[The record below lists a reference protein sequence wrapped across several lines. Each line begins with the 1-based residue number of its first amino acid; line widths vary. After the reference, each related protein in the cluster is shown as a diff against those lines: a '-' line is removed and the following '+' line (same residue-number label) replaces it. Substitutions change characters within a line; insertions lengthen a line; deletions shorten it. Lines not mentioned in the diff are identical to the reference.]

1 MSWMYL
7 LFAGVLEVVWASS
20 MKLSHGFTRPIPSL
34 VTLVTMAGSFWL
46 LAIAM
51 RAIPLGTAYSVWT
64 GIGSIGA
71 FIVGVTF
78 LAEPFNAMRI
88 LAAGLIVSG
97 LVLMKL
103 SSF

>member
-7 LFAGVLEVVWASS
+7 LLAGVLEVVWASS

-34 VTLVTMAGSFWL
+34 VTLVTMTGSFWL

-51 RAIPLGTAYSVWT
+51 RAIPLGIAYTVWT

-103 SSF
+103 SSS

>member
-1 MSWMYL
+1 MSWTYL
-7 LFAGVLEVVWASS
+7 LLAGILEVVWASS

-51 RAIPLGTAYSVWT
+51 RAIPLGTAYTVWT

-103 SSF
+103 SSS

>member
-1 MSWMYL
+1 MSWTYL
-7 LFAGVLEVVWASS
+7 LLAGVLEVVWASS

-34 VTLVTMAGSFWL
+34 VTLVIMAGSFWL

-51 RAIPLGTAYSVWT
+51 RAIPLGTAYTVWT

-78 LAEPFNAMRI
+78 LAEPFNAVRI

-103 SSF
+103 SSS

>member
-7 LFAGVLEVVWASS
+7 LLAGVLEVVWASS

-51 RAIPLGTAYSVWT
+51 RAIPLGTAYTVWT

-78 LAEPFNAMRI
+78 LAEPFNAVRI

-103 SSF
+103 SSS

>member
-1 MSWMYL
+1 MSWTYL
-7 LFAGVLEVVWASS
+7 LLAGVLEVVWASS

-51 RAIPLGTAYSVWT
+51 RAIPLGTAYTVWT

-103 SSF
+103 SSS